1 MNSNV
6 NTSVFADTYTLG
18 LEMPHEAAQREA
30 LLDRA
35 MGAGRKRKSS
45 EKLRRGRLAA
55 EGLSFV
61 ARNNDGG
68 VIGTVRLWNVAANCT
83 RRGQAE
89 ALLLGPLAVDPFY
102 NGKGIGSALMN
113 LAIHEATRLEHNAI
127 ILVGDADYYKRFGF
141 TAEKTG
147 NLYMPGPFEK
157 ARLLALELQ
166 DGAIDGMHGVL
177 IATGRKS
184 MQKFIKARK
193 AA

>member
-6 NTSVFADTYTLG
+6 QTSAFADTFSLG

-35 MGAGRKRKSS
+35 MGPARRRKSS

-61 ARNNDGG
+61 ARNDDGA
-68 VIGTVRLWNVAANCT
+68 VIGTVRLWNVAANCV
-83 RRGQAE
+83 RRGQAQ

-102 NGKGIGSALMN
+102 AGKGIGSALMN
-113 LAIHEATRLEHNAI
+113 LAIGEAKRLEHSAI
-127 ILVGDADYYKRFGF
+127 ILVGDADYYRRFGF
-141 TAEKTG
+141 SAEKTG
-147 NLYMPGPFEK
+147 NLFMPGPFEK

-166 DGAIDGMHGVL
+166 KGAVDGMHGVL
-177 IATGRKS
+177 IATGRKVVVS
-184 MQKFIKARK
+184 PVKGRR

>member
-6 NTSVFADTYTLG
+6 KTSAFAGTYSLG

-61 ARNNDGG
+61 ARNDDGA
-68 VIGTVRLWNVAANCT
+68 VIGTVRLWNVAATCV

-113 LAIHEATRLEHNAI
+113 LAISEAKRLEHSAI
-127 ILVGDADYYKRFGF
+127 ILVGDADYYRRFGF
-141 TAEKTG
+141 SAEKTG
-147 NLYMPGPFEK
+147 NLFMPGPFEK

-166 DGAIDGMHGVL
+166 AGAVDGMHGIL
-177 IATGRKS
+177 FAKGRKIGQRS
-184 MQKFIKARK
+184 MKVER

>member
-6 NTSVFADTYTLG
+6 KTSAFADTYSLG

-35 MGAGRKRKSS
+35 MGPGRKRKSS

-61 ARNNDGG
+61 ARNDDGA
-68 VIGTVRLWNVAANCT
+68 VIGTVRLWNVAATCV

-102 NGKGIGSALMN
+102 NGKGIGSALMHS
-113 LAIHEATRLEHNAI
+113 AIGEAKRLEHGAI
-127 ILVGDADYYKRFGF
+127 ILVGDAEYYKRFGF

-147 NLYMPGPFEK
+147 DLFMPGPFEK
-157 ARLLALELQ
+157 SRLLALELQ
-166 DGAIDGMHGVL
+166 DGAVDGMRGVL
-177 IATGRKS
+177 FATGRKVI
-184 MQKFIKARK
+184 QRPVKVQR

>member
-6 NTSVFADTYTLG
+6 QTSVFADTFTLG

-55 EGLSFV
+55 TGLSFV
-61 ARNNDGG
+61 ARNGDGM
-68 VIGTVRLWNVAANCT
+68 VIGTVRLWNVAAQCV

-102 NGKGIGSALMN
+102 AGNGIGSALMKR
-113 LAIHEATRLEHNAI
+113 AIDEARRLEHGAI

-141 TAEKTG
+141 SAEKTD
-147 NLYMPGPFEK
+147 NLFMPGPFEK
-157 ARLLALELQ
+157 SRLLALELQ
-166 DGAIDGMHGVL
+166 DGAIDGMHGILV
-177 IATGRKS
+177 ATGRKVAQRQVKS
-184 MQKFIKARK
+184 QR

>member
-6 NTSVFADTYTLG
+6 KTSAFADTFTLG

-35 MGAGRKRKSS
+35 MGPGRKRKSS

-61 ARNNDGG
+61 ARNDDGA
-68 VIGTVRLWNVAANCT
+68 VVGTVRLWNVAATCL

-113 LAIHEATRLEHNAI
+113 LAISEAKRLEHSAI

-147 NLYMPGPFEK
+147 DLYMPGPFEK
-157 ARLLALELQ
+157 ARLLALELL
-166 DGAIDGMHGVL
+166 DGAVDGMHGIL
-177 IATGRKS
+177 FATGRKLAVRPTKV
-184 MQKFIKARK
+184 QR

>member
-6 NTSVFADTYTLG
+6 QISNFANTFSLG
-18 LEMPHEAAQREA
+18 QEMPHEAAQREA
-30 LLDRA
+30 LLDRT
-35 MGAGRKRKSS
+35 MGPGRKRKSS

-61 ARNNDGG
+61 ARNADGG
-68 VIGTVRLWNVAANCT
+68 VIGTVRLWNVSANCV

-102 NGKGIGSALMN
+102 SGVGIGSALMK
-113 LAIHEATRLEHNAI
+113 LAINEADRLEHGAI

-141 TAEKTG
+141 SAEKTAD
-147 NLYMPGPFEK
+147 LFMPGPFEK
-157 ARLLALELQ
+157 ARLLALELR
-166 DGAIDGMHGVL
+166 DGAIEGMHGIL
-177 IATGRKS
+177 TASGRKIANS
-184 MQKFIKARK
+184 GLKTSK

>member
-1 MNSNV
+1 MNTNV
-6 NTSVFADTYTLG
+6 QNSVFVDTYTLG

-55 EGLSFV
+55 TGLSFV
-61 ARNNDGG
+61 ARNGDGM
-68 VIGTVRLWNVAANCT
+68 VIGTVRLWNVAAQCV

-102 NGKGIGSALMN
+102 AGKGIGSALMN
-113 LAIHEATRLEHNAI
+113 LAIDEAKRLEHGAI

-147 NLYMPGPFEK
+147 NIFMPGPFEK
-157 ARLLALELQ
+157 SRLLALELQ
-166 DGAIDGMHGVL
+166 DGAVDGMHGIL
-177 IATGRKS
+177 IATGRKVA
-184 MQKFIKARK
+184 QRQIKSQR

>member
-6 NTSVFADTYTLG
+6 QTFASAAGYTLG
-18 LEMPHEAAQREA
+18 HEMPHEAGQREM

-35 MGAGRKRKSS
+35 MGPARKRKSS

-61 ARNNDGG
+61 ARDEDGR
-68 VIGTVRLWNVAANCT
+68 VIGTVRLWNVAANCL
-83 RRGQAE
+83 RRGQAD

-113 LAIHEATRLEHNAI
+113 HAIEEARRLEHAAI
-127 ILVGDADYYKRFGF
+127 ILV
-141 TAEKTG
+141 
-147 NLYMPGPFEK
+147 MPGPFEK
-157 ARLLALELQ
+157 VRLLALELQ
-166 DGAIDGMHGVL
+166 DGAVEGMHGV
-177 IATGRKS
+177 IFATGRKVATAA
-184 MQKFIKARK
+184 ARAQK

>member
-1 MNSNV
+1 MSSNV
-6 NTSVFADTYTLG
+6 QTSAFADTFTLG

-35 MGAGRKRKSS
+35 MGPARKRKSS
-45 EKLRRGRLAA
+45 EKLRRGRQAA

-61 ARNNDGG
+61 ARNDDGA
-68 VIGTVRLWNVAANCT
+68 VIGTVRLWKVAANCV

-102 NGKGIGSALMN
+102 AGKGIGSALMN
-113 LAIHEATRLEHNAI
+113 LAIGEAKRLAHSAI

-141 TAEKTG
+141 SAEKTS
-147 NLYMPGPFEK
+147 NLFMPGPFEK

-166 DGAIDGMHGVL
+166 EGAVDGMHGILV
-177 IATGRKS
+177 ATGRKV
-184 MQKFIKARK
+184 
-193 AA
+193 AANPFKGRQAA

>member
-6 NTSVFADTYTLG
+6 NTSVFADTFTLG

-35 MGAGRKRKSS
+35 MGPGRKRKSS

-61 ARNNDGG
+61 ARNGDGM
-68 VIGTVRLWNVAANCT
+68 VIGTVRLWNVAAQCV

-102 NGKGIGSALMN
+102 AGNGIGSALMN
-113 LAIHEATRLEHNAI
+113 LAIDEAKRLEHGAI

-141 TAEKTG
+141 SSVKTG
-147 NLYMPGPFEK
+147 NIFMPGPFEK
-157 ARLLALELQ
+157 SRLLALELQ
-166 DGAIDGMHGVL
+166 DGAVDGMHGIL
-177 IATGRKS
+177 IATGRKAA
-184 MQKFIKARK
+184 QRQIKSQR

>member
-6 NTSVFADTYTLG
+6 QTSVFADTFTLG

-55 EGLSFV
+55 TGLSFV
-61 ARNNDGG
+61 ARNGDGM
-68 VIGTVRLWNVAANCT
+68 VIGTVRLWNVAAQCV
-83 RRGQAE
+83 RRDHAE

-102 NGKGIGSALMN
+102 AGNGIGSALMN
-113 LAIHEATRLEHNAI
+113 LAIDEARRLEHGAI

-141 TAEKTG
+141 SAEKTG
-147 NLYMPGPFEK
+147 SLFMPGPFEK
-157 ARLLALELQ
+157 SRLLALELQ
-166 DGAIDGMHGVL
+166 DGAVDGMHGIL
-177 IATGRKS
+177 IATGRKVAPR
-184 MQKFIKARK
+184 QIKSQR